1 MGVSRGA
8 GVAGAGAGGE
18 GAGAVGR
25 WGSTLKGGDVIPLT
39 EGMLVMVLMV
49 LMLMSGIVSLTQA
62 AGCCTEGER
71 RS

>member
-25 WGSTLKGGDVIPLT
+25 WGSAFKGGDVIPLT
-39 EGMLVMVLMV
+39 EGMLVMVSMLMGGMV
-49 LMLMSGIVSLTQA
+49 LLTQA
-62 AGCCTEGER
+62 AGCCTEGGR